1 MTRPFLILQLRPE
14 DEAADDELR
23 AICRYG
29 GLVETE
35 VVRWRVERTGLPE
48 IRLEDYAAI
57 IVGGSPFDIS
67 TPENA
72 KSAAQ
77 KRIEADFM
85 RLLDRVVEA
94 DFPFFGACSGSG
106 LLGKYCGASIS
117 GTYAEPV
124 GGVDIEITE
133 AGAADALLCD
143 LPRSFRVLLGHK
155 EACDATPP
163 GAVLLAS
170 SRACPVQ
177 MFRLKSN
184 VYATQFHPEADADGF
199 TVRINVYKHHG
210 YFPPETA
217 QALIDAVSRED
228 TPVAR
233 RILER
238 FVERYREQ
246 SPAPPGGRQA
256 RDGTASVAT

>member
-1 MTRPFLILQLRPE
+1 VSRPFLIIQLRPE

-29 GLVETE
+29 GLVTGE
-35 VVRWRVERTGLPE
+35 VVRRRVERTGLPE
-48 IRLEDYAAI
+48 IRLSDYAGI

-67 TPENA
+67 TPEGA

-85 RLLDRVVEA
+85 RLLDRVVGA

-106 LLGKYCGASIS
+106 LLGKYCGARIS

-124 GGVDIEITE
+124 GGVDIEITD
-133 AGAADALLCD
+133 AGAVDPLLSG
-143 LPRSFRVLLGHK
+143 LPRTFRALLGHK

-177 MFRLKSN
+177 MFRLKNN
-184 VYATQFHPEADADGF
+184 VYATQFHPEADAEGF

-217 QALIDAVSRED
+217 QALIDAVSGED

-233 RILER
+233 RVLES
-238 FVERYREQ
+238 FVQQYRGET
-246 SPAPPGGRQA
+246 PVPGRNRRA
-256 RDGTASVAT
+256 R